1 MSSAPLL
8 PAGASETNDDSY
20 YCGVPKSM
28 LFKTGVDGLSE
39 EEAERRLEKFGPN
52 QLAEKKENPLL
63 KLLLAFV
70 SPMAIMIWIA
80 IAIEAV
86 IKDWP
91 DFGVLLTLQV
101 LNSVVGWFEDW
112 KAGNAVSALKN
123 ALKPECQV
131 IRGGQHKKMDATLLV
146 PGDRVT
152 LAAGAAVP
160 ADCEICEGKPIQV
173 DQAALTGESL
183 PVTLACGDSAK
194 MGSNVTRGEIEA
206 IVTATGGETFF
217 GKTAA
222 MIASVDEQGHFQK
235 VILQITFGLLCVSF
249 VLTGIVLGY
258 LLLNGEDVLQAI
270 AFAVVLLI
278 ASIPIAMQVV
288 CTSTMALG
296 CRMLAD
302 EKAIVSRLTSIEEL
316 ASMNML
322 CSDKTGTLTMNKM
335 ELQDDLPM
343 WTAGITRL
351 DVLEAACLAAKWRE
365 PAKDAIDTL
374 VLKAIPLKPLD
385 RYQQIEYEPFD
396 PSTKYTEAT
405 LKDDKGYV
413 FKVMKGAPQVV
424 LSKCHNRAQIGASV
438 DAKIMELASRG
449 IRGLAVARTNPKEQ
463 WELMGI
469 LTFLDPPRPDTRA
482 TIEKAYD
489 YGIDVKMITG
499 DQQTIAIETCRVLG
513 MGMSVLTPENLPGAE
528 AMGDKSL
535 GKNYGGLVENAD
547 GFAQVYP
554 DHKFTIIEILRQRGW
569 VVGMTGD
576 GVNDAPALKRAD
588 IGIAVEG
595 ATDAAQAAADI
606 VLTAPGLS
614 TIVTAILYAREIF
627 QRMKNYVIYRIA
639 CTLQLLSF
647 FFFAIL
653 AIHPNA
659 FGFEEHLYFKLP
671 VIALVVITIL
681 NDGCIISIAYDHVKP
696 SHTPEKW
703 HFTEIFVVAV
713 VLGGVA
719 VVSSL
724 LLLYWGLNTNEPT
737 SILKKFGMS
746 ELDYAQVCT
755 MIYLKVSLSDFL
767 TVFAARTTG
776 PFFSRLPSYHLGI
789 AALVA
794 MGAST
799 GLSHYWD
806 DILDLP
812 EMKSLTW
819 KWIGFVWAYCL
830 VWFFLQDIIKA
841 LTYWALYKMNIG
853 SEAHHQGLMQ
863 KKDKVVAKR
872 DNRRA
877 LTHES
882 VMKGESLAKASVRM
896 TGKSTAL
903 QLDQDA
909 SAKYK
914 SMSSSEI
921 MSELSNLEAKVRA
934 LKDALK

>member
-1 MSSAPLL
+1 
-8 PAGASETNDDSY
+8 
-20 YCGVPKSM
+20 
-28 LFKTGVDGLSE
+28 
-39 EEAERRLEKFGPN
+39 
-52 QLAEKKENPLL
+52 
-63 KLLLAFV
+63 
-70 SPMAIMIWIA
+70 
-80 IAIEAV
+80 
-86 IKDWP
+86 
-91 DFGVLLTLQV
+91 
-101 LNSVVGWFEDW
+101 
-112 KAGNAVSALKN
+112 
-123 ALKPECQV
+123 
-131 IRGGQHKKMDATLLV
+131 
-146 PGDRVT
+146 
-152 LAAGAAVP
+152 
-160 ADCEICEGKPIQV
+160 
-173 DQAALTGESL
+173 
-183 PVTLACGDSAK
+183 
-194 MGSNVTRGEIEA
+194 
-206 IVTATGGETFF
+206 
-217 GKTAA
+217 
-222 MIASVDEQGHFQK
+222 
-235 VILQITFGLLCVSF
+235 
-249 VLTGIVLGY
+249 
-258 LLLNGEDVLQAI
+258 
-270 AFAVVLLI
+270 
-278 ASIPIAMQVV
+278 
-288 CTSTMALG
+288 
-296 CRMLAD
+296 
-302 EKAIVSRLTSIEEL
+302 
-316 ASMNML
+316 
-322 CSDKTGTLTMNKM
+322 
-335 ELQDDLPM
+335 
-343 WTAGITRL
+343 
-351 DVLEAACLAAKWRE
+351 
-365 PAKDAIDTL
+365 
-374 VLKAIPLKPLD
+374 
-385 RYQQIEYEPFD
+385 
-396 PSTKYTEAT
+396 
-405 LKDDKGYV
+405 
-413 FKVMKGAPQVV
+413 
-424 LSKCHNRAQIGASV
+424 
-438 DAKIMELASRG
+438 MELASRG

-513 MGMSVLTPENLPGAE
+513 MGMSVLTPDNLPGAE

-535 GKNYGGLVENAD
+535 GMNYGGFVENAD

-896 TGKSTAL
+896 TGRSTAL